1 MNARAYAF
9 ALLKEICIDEGYSN
23 LLLRNKL
30 QSVDPKDKA
39 LVTQIVYGTLQN
51 YRLVRYQW
59 QSYVKKEPCKE
70 VALLLDMSVYQLL
83 YMDKMPAYAVIDEAV
98 RITKKNIHP
107 RFSALVNAVLRQVER
122 NGKRELEGN
131 AIEQLALETSHPTWL
146 VAMWKAQY
154 GWQECEKI
162 CHSDLEIRKQC
173 VRVNTMKA
181 SVEELLAS
189 GEFAKGSL
197 AEDALYYL
205 GNDIIHSNYYK
216 QGLISIQDE
225 VSQLVAQYVDPQP
238 QERILDVCSAPGTK
252 ACHIAERMGDKGSIV
267 CGDIHA
273 HRVELIKNGARRLQ
287 LQSIQAQVMDATSLK
302 EIEGVM
308 FDRVLCDVP
317 CSGYGVLARKSDIKY
332 HAKSTDMDTL
342 IPLQQQILQS
352 ASKHVVKDG
361 ILVYST
367 CTLNKKEN
375 EKQVAAFLAQHEE
388 FECLQQQ
395 TIFPYTH
402 HSDGFYIAKLKRVR

>member
-146 VAMWKAQY
+146 VAMW
-154 GWQECEKI
+154 
-162 CHSDLEIRKQC
+162 
-173 VRVNTMKA
+173 T
-181 SVEELLAS
+181 
-189 GEFAKGSL
+189 
-197 AEDALYYL
+197 
-205 GNDIIHSNYYK
+205 
-216 QGLISIQDE
+216 
-225 VSQLVAQYVDPQP
+225 
-238 QERILDVCSAPGTK
+238 
-252 ACHIAERMGDKGSIV
+252 
-267 CGDIHA
+267 
-273 HRVELIKNGARRLQ
+273 
-287 LQSIQAQVMDATSLK
+287 
-302 EIEGVM
+302 
-308 FDRVLCDVP
+308 
-317 CSGYGVLARKSDIKY
+317 
-332 HAKSTDMDTL
+332 
-342 IPLQQQILQS
+342 
-352 ASKHVVKDG
+352 
-361 ILVYST
+361 
-367 CTLNKKEN
+367 
-375 EKQVAAFLAQHEE
+375 
-388 FECLQQQ
+388 
-395 TIFPYTH
+395 
-402 HSDGFYIAKLKRVR
+402 